1 MKYLGYVDI
10 SKININRKYDELFPP
25 LSEAE
30 YNDLFNDIIKTKIIY
45 SSSSCHMLQSWSLKA
60 GFVTRSVFRS

>member
-45 SSSSCHMLQSWSLKA
+45 SSSSLCHTLHDIFLKL
-60 GFVTRSVFRS
+60 GLTTIS